1 MLEFLEQDRL
11 LAQQV
16 ILEFFADAR
25 FGHVGDG
32 QEQANLFGVAIVEL
46 LGIEHQP
53 SWSGTALKI
62 HFIGL
67 DPRMTAERCAEQR
80 AKLRYVPLTGAE
92 FEYRPSGHV
101 LRLKSEGGVEGCA
114 AGYHSEIPVEQQRRS
129 GR

>member
-1 MLEFLEQDRL
+1 MLDFLEQDLL

-32 QEQANLFGVAIVEL
+32 QEQANLLGVAIVEL

-53 SWSGTALKI
+53 PWKGTALEV

-67 DPRMTAERCAEQR
+67 DPCMTAERCAEQR
-80 AKLRYVPLTGAE
+80 AELRYVPLRSEEHTSELQSLMRISYAG
-92 FEYRPSGHV
+92 FC
-101 LRLKSEGGVEGCA
+101 LKKKK
-114 AGYHSEIPVEQQRRS
+114 
-129 GR
+129 